1 MIVPFSE
8 PRNVSRE
15 NLLDESLYH
24 RRKSV
29 NEGAKTP
36 TSRRRSG
43 SFDEAITPGQ
53 ESAPR
58 KSGDHPDGLNP
69 QFLSK
74 SRSFDDSSLD
84 SDSQSPLR
92 VDVSPPGVTPP
103 SNPFPPVIV
112 SRPTNFGP
120 SGHFLQP
127 TNFDRMSIGSNQAS
141 TNFDQQQRH
150 QVLTNF
156 DHRHQVSTNF
166 DQQRHQVSSDA
177 MFQTTSLGHHRVM
190 NQQRLS
196 GDDNRDFFY
205 DPFRPIS
212 PGMRGSF
219 LASSPGSPGHPSI
232 PDFNDPNLNI
242 TVCIDPN
249 LRPLQPDPNEEES
262 LNIYRRHVQESNNYL
277 RIKAELSLLIEREKE
292 LLKIKRGMRG
302 EIKECPNVDEE
313 FERAHRD
320 KEELVQF
327 KNNLEIQVKK
337 IEQKKQQEEAARD
350 GFVLISKN

>member
-1 MIVPFSE
+1 M
-8 PRNVSRE
+8 
-15 NLLDESLYH
+15 
-24 RRKSV
+24 

-43 SFDEAITPGQ
+43 SFDEATTPGP
-53 ESAPR
+53 ELMAG
-58 KSGDHPDGLNP
+58 KSGDHSGGLNP

-84 SDSQSPLR
+84 SDLQSPLH
-92 VDVSPPGVTPP
+92 VDVSPPGIAP
-103 SNPFPPVIV
+103 SNPFPPMIA
-112 SRPTNFGP
+112 SRPTNF
-120 SGHFLQP
+120 GHFLQP
-127 TNFDRMSIGSNQAS
+127 TNIDRMSVRSN
-141 TNFDQQQRH
+141 
-150 QVLTNF
+150 
-156 DHRHQVSTNF
+156 QVSTNF
-166 DQQRHQVSSDA
+166 DQQQVSNDG
-177 MFQTTSLGHHRVM
+177 MFQTTSLGHRVM
-190 NQQRLS
+190 NQRLS
-196 GDDNRDFFY
+196 GDDNRNYFN
-205 DPFRPIS
+205 DPFRPTS
-212 PGMRGSF
+212 PNMRGSY
-219 LASSPGSPGHPSI
+219 LVSSPGSPGHPSI

-262 LNIYRRHVQESNNYL
+262 LNIYRRHVHESNNYL

-292 LLKIKRGMRG
+292 LLNIKRGMRG